1 MGKVRRGERG
11 EFGRLDDHRVTAD
24 ECGGGL
30 PCRDGDGEVPGGDE
44 PDDAERLAPG
54 GDGGVG
60 EAAGKYFAGVGVAIF
75 GGTASYLLV
84 WLQSMNASW
93 IFPVYVAVLSV
104 LSIVF
109 YVLARQKNGI
119 FIGS

>member
-1 MGKVRRGERG
+1 MGKFQGVVSPTTPSGSRRVVMVVSWR
-11 EFGRLDDHRVTAD
+11 
-24 ECGGGL
+24 
-30 PCRDGDGEVPGGDE
+30 P
-44 PDDAERLAPG
+44 
-54 GDGGVG
+54 
-60 EAAGKYFAGVGVAIF
+60 AGKYFAGVGVAIF

-109 YVLARQKNGI
+109 YVLARQKNDI